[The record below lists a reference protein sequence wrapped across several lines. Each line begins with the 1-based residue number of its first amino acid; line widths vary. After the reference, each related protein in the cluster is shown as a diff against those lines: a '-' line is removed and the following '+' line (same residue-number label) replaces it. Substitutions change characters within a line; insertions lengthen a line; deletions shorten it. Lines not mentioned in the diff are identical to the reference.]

1 MVKAELIEKFK
12 MKQTASAANLKSHIG
27 ESLRVD
33 KWEFSEY
40 VDADGAYHN
49 VLAIKIANTGE
60 ILRTEVSAFIE
71 KFKEYIEAFGE
82 EKLEDRPLVKIT
94 GKKSKKNNEYIS
106 FEIVDESGN
115 PL

>member
-1 MVKAELIEKFK
+1 MVKAELIEIFK

-27 ESLRVD
+27 ECLRVD
-33 KWEFSEY
+33 KWDFPEY
-40 VDADGAYHN
+40 VDADGAYHH
-49 VLAIKIANTGE
+49 VLAIKLADSGE

-71 KFKEYIEAFGE
+71 KFKAYIETFGD
-82 EKLEDRPLVKIT
+82 EKLEDRPLLKIT
-94 GKKSKKNNEYIS
+94 GKKSKKNNAYIS